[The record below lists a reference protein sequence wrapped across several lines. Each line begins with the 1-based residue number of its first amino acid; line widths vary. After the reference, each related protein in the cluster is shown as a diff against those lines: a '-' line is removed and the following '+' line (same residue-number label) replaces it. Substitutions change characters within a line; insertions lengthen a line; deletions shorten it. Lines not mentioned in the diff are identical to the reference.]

1 MEPHVFTDA
10 CSNSARRPTRYLRNV
25 PAIADLNVHPASSTF
40 DFIEHYDQIY
50 SSFPLCCMMASFL
63 LSTAPFTNRALSE
76 RFNTMSNSAAVP
88 HTHTQSRSAFALAD
102 AAPLAGRVFLSAI
115 FVISGASKI
124 AAPAATIGY
133 IESAGLPLA
142 PLGFALAVIVEILGG
157 LALIAGYR
165 TQLVAAGL
173 AGFTLATALAY
184 HGNLADQNQFI
195 HFFKNIAMAGG
206 LLQVVAFGAG
216 RFSLD
221 ARR

>member
-1 MEPHVFTDA
+1 MA
-10 CSNSARRPTRYLRNV
+10 N
-25 PAIADLNVHPASSTF
+25 LNFHPAHSTF
-40 DFIEHYDQIY
+40 DFIEPIDPFY
-50 SSFPLCCMMASFL
+50 SPFTACCMMASFL
-63 LSTAPFTNRALSE
+63 LSTAPFASRALSE
-76 RFNTMSNSAAVP
+76 GSIAMSNTAAVS
-88 HTHTQSRSAFALAD
+88 HTLTQSRLPSALAD
-102 AAPLAGRVFLSAI
+102 AAPLTGRIFLSAI
-115 FVISGASKI
+115 FLISGVSKI

-165 TQLVAAGL
+165 TRLVAAGL
-173 AGFTLATALAY
+173 AGFTLATALAF
-184 HGNLADQNQFI
+184 HGDLADQNQFI

>member
-1 MEPHVFTDA
+1 MDA
-10 CSNSARRPTRYLRNV
+10 FLRPASRPKCYLRNLRE
-25 PAIADLNVHPASSTF
+25 IKTTNFSFHPAPSKF
-40 DFIEHYDQIY
+40 DFIEPIDPFY
-50 SSFPLCCMMASFL
+50 SPFPLCLTMASFL

-76 RFNTMSNSAAVP
+76 GFIAMSNAAAVP

-102 AAPLAGRVFLSAI
+102 AASLVGRVFLSAI
-115 FVISGASKI
+115 FVISGVSKI

-165 TQLVAAGL
+165 TRLVAAGL
-173 AGFTLATALAY
+173 AGFTLATALAF

-195 HFFKNIAMAGG
+195 HFFKNIAMVGG